1 MDFPDAAVAFHG
13 HVERPALVRLQLE
26 RIGCHAGG
34 EPRRPGLE
42 QQRRAP
48 HVAIT
53 AQIIQHNPG
62 VTVDFR
68 GRGAAAFA
76 AQPPH
81 LEQIGEIAR
90 EGKR

>member
-1 MDFPDAAVAFHG
+1 M
-13 HVERPALVRLQLE
+13 ESRVR
-26 RIGCHAGG
+26 R
-34 EPRRPGLE
+34 GLE

-48 HVAIT
+48 RAAIT
-53 AQIIQHNPG
+53 AEIIQHNPG
-62 VTVDFR
+62 VTVDIR

-76 AQPPH
+76 AQPPY